1 MVNLLLESELDE
13 DQRENAN
20 MIQKC
25 ADGLLL
31 IINDVLNFSKLEA
44 GKMELTRIN
53 FNLDH
58 VSIKRQ
64 GVMYNYCS

>member
-1 MVNLLLESELDE
+1 MVNLILESELND
-13 DQRENAN
+13 DQRENAG

-53 FNLDH
+53 FNLEQ
-58 VSIKRQ
+58 VIKTIW
-64 GVMYNYCS
+64 YTIFW